1 MELMKRMNRMPRILL
16 ATAGI
21 FAVASACNDERA
33 TLSEPVAPEAFGF
46 QLIASATNL
55 PGGSV
60 RFQFPRDGADATR
73 DSLHVVLS
81 GLDSLGAGFWTAWI
95 GDSLGSSFV
104 RATGTLSSERTDTTF
119 DADGNPQGTPTTIPI
134 GTVSSFKNGG
144 PNQEFTWAFSR
155 TGAGLSAS
163 DSMQTFLVTI
173 ESTDGASSPGSRRV
187 LWARRGE
194 GSNVPAAGTAFR
206 NSTIRFGN
214 WGPTAQE
221 QFLFVGTARGRAAI
235 QQTLLIAVDSSM
247 PRPPLGYYYAMWAH
261 KRIPGETTG
270 WDTIFLGEQTSPF
283 PRRHLSQYNADSVV
297 TDPEV
302 VLNVPR
308 SIIAGSVRFDARD
321 EPGLLNPGVDRPACQ
336 SYGCPFLG
344 YNEFWVTI
352 EPKDGIRG
360 RMGAARILLAS
371 IPTIV
376 GDGAR

>member
-1 MELMKRMNRMPRILL
+1 M
-16 ATAGI
+16 G
-21 FAVASACNDERA
+21 VW
-33 TLSEPVAPEAFGF
+33 
-46 QLIASATNL
+46 
-55 PGGSV
+55 
-60 RFQFPRDGADATR
+60 AD
-73 DSLHVVLS
+73 DV
-81 GLDSLGAGFWTAWI
+81 GAG
-95 GDSLGSSFV
+95 G
-104 RATGTLSSERTDTTF
+104 R
-119 DADGNPQGTPTTIPI
+119 
-134 GTVSSFKNGG
+134 
-144 PNQEFTWAFSR
+144 
-155 TGAGLSAS
+155 GAGAI
-163 DSMQTFLVTI
+163 QTFLVTI
-173 ESTDGASSPGSRRV
+173 ESTEGATTPGSRRV
-187 LWARRGE
+187 LWARRDG
-194 GSNVPAAGTAFR
+194 GTTRA
-206 NSTIRFGN
+206 IQFGN

-261 KRIPGETTG
+261 KRVPGQTTG

-283 PRRHLSQYNADSVV
+283 PRRHLSQYNADSVI
-297 TDPEV
+297 TDAAV

-321 EPGLLNPGVDRPACQ
+321 EPSLLNPEVDRPACQ

-360 RMGAARILLAS
+360 RMGAGRILLAS